1 MFIFLSILMKNFLI
15 NLKNRYNYYLKNFLI
30 PKVITLIFSKNSR
43 YYLLGKYQLL
53 EKNLITDIFMRNM
66 YFYKNEIEEQISFW
80 KKFEKLYNF
89 NISYDKIK
97 TIKNGEVYMEKNMVL
112 KYIQFG
118 IKNSKILEILTQKQK
133 KFKIIPLKYQ
143 QEKAMLIYK
152 LINKND
158 ESRIKL
164 ENIVQIHLAEK
175 EDEEEFLYKII
186 EDKYRTIKLK
196 ERITKFQKYYMEIID
211 QLMSKEREGTK
222 AYRNLKM
229 KKDIYPTI
237 FENLINDFNNLLF
250 NYFARN
256 NINIKSSNSLNKKEM
271 LLIEQANLSQKE
283 ALKNAINERISI
295 IQGPPGTGKTT
306 TIINIL
312 ANLLYRN
319 KKVLVVSKNNSAIK
333 NVAEELETMEI
344 PKCYIRMREFRC
356 DGKRARTEYRKIFKK
371 FKSSN

>member
-1 MFIFLSILMKNFLI
+1 
-15 NLKNRYNYYLKNFLI
+15 
-30 PKVITLIFSKNSR
+30 
-43 YYLLGKYQLL
+43 
-53 EKNLITDIFMRNM
+53 MRNM

-211 QLMSKEREGTK
+211 QLMSKEQEGTK

-237 FENLINDFNNLLF
+237 FQNLINDFNNLLF